1 MKHFHFQTG
10 IFGVAIFCFSF
21 SSCLKN
27 KCESK
32 VAVTG
37 YEPVYTAMGTLRSQV
52 AMLPGKAVEKRGKL
66 YIKDNYIFLNEVN
79 QGIHIIDN
87 SNPAQPVNK
96 AFIKIPGNL
105 DIAVRGNIL
114 YADSYIDLLCFDISD
129 PANVVLRKRNE
140 AALPFRIYNYGL
152 KDDSAKGIITSFV
165 KKETIEVNEC
175 DPDLQKNGWMG
186 RGNIIFMLGN
196 TVDVNSILTK
206 ANSDGKGGSLAR
218 FALNNQFLYVV
229 NRSSI
234 LSFNISNALEP
245 LTASNVSIGWDIE
258 TIYPFRNHLLIGSA
272 TGMLIYGLDNPAQPN
287 YKGSFM
293 HWRGCDPVV
302 AEGNYAYVTI
312 RGGTVC
318 GGNLNQ
324 LDVIDIV
331 DFSRPRPVKSYP
343 LAGPYGLAID
353 NDELFICDGIAG
365 VKTFNT
371 TDKNNLR
378 QTSTMSGINAFDI
391 ILQQNRMLVTTAD
404 GLYQYDITQR
414 NAPVFLSKISIQK

>member
-1 MKHFHFQTG
+1 MKHFNTLFKL
-10 IFGVAIFCFSF
+10 FSFLFLSFAF

-32 VAVTG
+32 IAVTG
-37 YEPVYTAMGTLRSQV
+37 YEPVYTAMSTLRTQV
-52 AMLPGKAVEKRGKL
+52 RVGAGKPVQKRGKI
-66 YIKDNYIFLNEVN
+66 YIKDSYIFLNEVN
-79 QGIHIIDN
+79 EGIHIIDN
-87 SNPAQPVNK
+87 SNPSQPINK

-105 DIAVRGNIL
+105 DMAVRGNIL
-114 YADSYIDLLCFDISD
+114 FADNYIDLLCFDISD

-152 KDDSAKGIITSFV
+152 QDDSAKGIITSFV

-175 DPDLQKNGWMG
+175 DPDLQKNGWLG
-186 RGNIIFMLGN
+186 RGGIIFFGN
-196 TVDVNSILTK
+196 TIDVNSVLLK
-206 ANSDGKGGSLAR
+206 ANGDGKAGSLAR

-234 LSFNISNALEP
+234 LSFDINNP
-245 LTASNVSIGWDIE
+245 LQPIAASRVNVNWDVE

-272 TGMLIYGLDNPAQPN
+272 TGMYIFGLDNPATPN
-287 YKGSFM
+287 YKGSFI

-318 GGNLNQ
+318 GGVLNQ
-324 LDVIDIV
+324 VDVIDIS
-331 DFSRPRPVKSYP
+331 DFNRPQPVKSYP
-343 LAGPYGLAID
+343 LTGPYGLAIE
-353 NDELFICDGIAG
+353 NNELFICDGVDG
-365 VKTFNT
+365 VKIFDA

-378 QTSTMSGINAFDI
+378 RTQTLSGITAYDI

-404 GLYQYDITQR
+404 GLYQYNITQR
-414 NAPVFLSKISIQK
+414 NAPVLLSKISIQK